1 MTPESCLKPE
11 RIADPDGKGGAEDAE
26 PKGGFVPVRT
36 PKQPKCQI
44 GKGYRC
50 RTKAEDA
57 VNRHPQRD
65 HARNGV
71 GGSHRGRV
79 IEPAVIV
86 VMVGGLYDDLGVSV
100 RLKGVNGI
108 PDMGKVRLHRA
119 GFSHEFPA
127 DIHPAGG
134 GDLRQE
140 KGKLPGTG

>member
-1 MTPESCLKPE
+1 M
-11 RIADPDGKGGAEDAE
+11 G
-26 PKGGFVPVRT
+26 T

-57 VNRHPQRD
+57 VNRHPQGNHSGD
-65 HARNGV
+65 IIECSI
-71 GGSHRGRV
+71 GGRIV
-79 IEPAVIV
+79 KPAVIV

-119 GFSHEFPA
+119 GFSHELPA
-127 DIHPAGG
+127 DIHLAGG

-140 KGKLPGTG
+140 KR